1 MLNQHLIKRKTE
13 RSLTSS
19 SSVWLGMKLVL
30 AICLGLTLLISCGG
44 EPNLENPKVRDKILA
59 EAIDVINLEYRST
72 PEGKENVAYAPNQK
86 QPYTGWVK
94 GEGVQAAGVNEL
106 FLVQLQRGISNG
118 LFIAWYSNGQKSWK
132 GAFKNS
138 RKVGVWTRWYQNG
151 QKKIEGTYK
160 IQGSKKDSGSYKVF
174 DFVALYFDEGDREG
188 KWVGWHENGQKSQE
202 GIYKSGERVGKW
214 VGWQKNGQKM
224 GEVTYESE

>member
-1 MLNQHLIKRKTE
+1 MLNQHLHKKRQTE

-44 EPNLENPKVRDKILA
+44 EPNLENPKVREKILA

-72 PEGKENVAYAPNQK
+72 LEGKENVAYAPNQK

-94 GEGVQAAGVNEL
+94 DEDENAL

-118 LFIAWYSNGQKSWK
+118 LFMAWHSNGQKSWK

-138 RKVGVWTRWYQNG
+138 RKVGVWTRWYENG
-151 QKKIEGTYK
+151 QKKIEGPYK
-160 IQGSKKDSGSYKVF
+160 IHRSKKDSGSYKVF

-188 KWVGWHENGQKSQE
+188 KWVSWHENGQKSQE
-202 GIYKSGERVGKW
+202 GTYKSGERVGKW
-214 VGWQKNGQKM
+214 VGWHENGQKI